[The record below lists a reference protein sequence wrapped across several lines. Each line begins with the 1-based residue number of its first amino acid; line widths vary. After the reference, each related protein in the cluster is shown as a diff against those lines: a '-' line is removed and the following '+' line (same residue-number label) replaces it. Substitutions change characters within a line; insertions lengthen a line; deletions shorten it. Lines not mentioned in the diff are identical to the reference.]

1 MVIKRATITK
11 ISREAAK
18 GLFRILLAL
27 LLEQVEFFRLSMIL
41 TTIFS
46 CCDIEVMAVL
56 SIRDNIRRD
65 NKLNELIEN

>member
-1 MVIKRATITK
+1 M
-11 ISREAAK
+11 
-18 GLFRILLAL
+18 FRILLAL